1 MAFGVLAGQITV
13 IFLEVL
19 LGYVGCTQRHH
30 QGS

>member
-19 LGYVGCTQRHH
+19 LGYGGARS
-30 QGS
+30 GII